1 MCFQCWLKLRI
12 GDSATSSGCHL
23 SVKSEA
29 PDWLYR
35 ATFLQATA
43 WAGAP
48 SQLLMEQTRENLCCA
63 SPNTYVVAKSSHLL
77 IHLGNPLPYT
87 RLLQWTQFLKTSCRV
102 FSIDVPRLSLACG
115 RLLFF
120 IYFMETTKIY
130 VWVSG
135 SGRVDFSSE
144 RGDGC
149 QDSVLTRVLGRDERD
164 VSAQVS
170 SSGETTASWAG
181 CHPVELLAEHVGKN
195 SITKGVG
202 MPPWEFSCSQ
212 LMLRRGRKKL
222 WLFEP
227 EKDWEQEKKGL
238 LPAKTWKSALLFYC
252 NLMTLKHYIL
262 LD

>member
-48 SQLLMEQTRENLCCA
+48 SQLLMEQTRENLCWA

-102 FSIDVPRLSLACG
+102 FSIDVPRLPLACG

-120 IYFMETTKIY
+120 YLFYGDHQNICLGQWEWESWFLFWERR
-130 VWVSG
+130 WVPG
-135 SGRVDFSSE
+135 L
-144 RGDGC
+144 C
-149 QDSVLTRVLGRDERD
+149 PNQSVRKRWTRC
-164 VSAQVS
+164 VS
-170 SSGETTASWAG
+170 T
-181 CHPVELLAEHVGKN
+181 
-195 SITKGVG
+195 
-202 MPPWEFSCSQ
+202 
-212 LMLRRGRKKL
+212 
-222 WLFEP
+222 
-227 EKDWEQEKKGL
+227 
-238 LPAKTWKSALLFYC
+238 SALLWRD
-252 NLMTLKHYIL
+252 NSIL
-262 LD
+262 SRLPSCRITGRTCRKK